1 MRYENKEDTM
11 TDLNALMATMI
22 TGKITDE
29 NEQNYY
35 IQKGGLIFRLPK
47 TEGDFAI
54 GDDVTGFAYTDK
66 AGKQRLTLTEPTAT
80 RDAYGWGTVTDVRK
94 DLGVFLDV
102 NIPEKDIDI

>member
-35 IQKGGLIFRLPK
+35 IQK
-47 TEGDFAI
+47 E
-54 GDDVTGFAYTDK
+54 V
-66 AGKQRLTLTEPTAT
+66 
-80 RDAYGWGTVTDVRK
+80 
-94 DLGVFLDV
+94 
-102 NIPEKDIDI
+102 

>member
-35 IQKGGLIFRLPK
+35 IQKEGLIFRLPK

-54 GDDVTGFAYTDK
+54 GDDVTGFAYGQGRK
-66 AGKQRLTLTEPTAT
+66 ATIDSNRTHSHARRL
-80 RDAYGWGTVTDVRK
+80 R
-94 DLGVFLDV
+94 LGDC
-102 NIPEKDIDI
+102 N